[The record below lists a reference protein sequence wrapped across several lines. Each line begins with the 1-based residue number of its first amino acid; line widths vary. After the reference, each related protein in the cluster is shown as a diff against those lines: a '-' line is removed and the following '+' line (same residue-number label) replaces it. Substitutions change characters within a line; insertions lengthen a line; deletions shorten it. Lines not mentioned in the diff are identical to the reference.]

1 MQAYFCLA
9 SCLPRMWIDEI
20 CVCKRLYRAERCD
33 SIMHSL
39 LGQLISFQIITA
51 RCSKWWRT
59 VRSCHCCVSFFHYF
73 WHGSIAYSD
82 DNTSCFVFCRS
93 SHGAFPFSMLL
104 VPFRVGF
111 TQQIPLCSG
120 SDRVLRTHCLHR
132 NVMACGHLRRFKYRR
147 PQESFDQHY
156 AAVFTILAGHR
167 SCFRV
172 FFRYMK
178 ATSGSRCDFA

>member
-1 MQAYFCLA
+1 MSFSIGPLRTAMMTRPA
-9 SCLPRMWIDEI
+9 S
-20 CVCKRLYRAERCD
+20 
-33 SIMHSL
+33 HSVD
-39 LGQLISFQIITA
+39 
-51 RCSKWWRT
+51 R
-59 VRSCHCCVSFFHYF
+59 
-73 WHGSIAYSD
+73 
-82 DNTSCFVFCRS
+82 

-172 FFRYMK
+172 FSRCMK
-178 ATSGSRCDFA
+178 VTSGSRCETARCLQGNSAGCLPGTFLFVLRLLGLTATPMVHWSCIGS